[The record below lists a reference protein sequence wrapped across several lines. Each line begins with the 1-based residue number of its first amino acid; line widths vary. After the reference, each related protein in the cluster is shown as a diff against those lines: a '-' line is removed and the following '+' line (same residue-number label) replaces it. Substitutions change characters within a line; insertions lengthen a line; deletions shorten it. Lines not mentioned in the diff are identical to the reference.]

1 MALTMMGMVLMMI
14 AMVLYRTVAIVHSVT
29 MAMVHS
35 IVTKAMVYLIVTK
48 AIHQIVTKAMA
59 QLILTTAMFQSEA
72 MFPDLPMVVVLVD
85 RCVICMPGQTVSVWV
100 TMTRCSP
107 EMAGGTVM

>member
-1 MALTMMGMVLMMI
+1 MDMALTMMGMVLMMI
-14 AMVLYRTVAIVHSVT
+14 AMVLHRIVAIAH
-29 MAMVHS
+29 
-35 IVTKAMVYLIVTK
+35 IVTK
-48 AIHQIVTKAMA
+48 AIVLIVTKAMA